1 MRWIDS
7 RRSGRRQRRTMVDV
21 STRPMTARAT
31 DVPVASVSVASAV
44 GTSGPLVLPV
54 PPAAPAVLMAFAAY
68 VPGPN
73 D

>member
-7 RRSGRRQRRTMVDV
+7 RRSGRRQRRKMVDV
-21 STRPMTARAT
+21 SARPT
-31 DVPVASVSVASAV
+31 V
-44 GTSGPLVLPV
+44 GGMGPLVLPV
-54 PPAAPAVLMAFAAY
+54 PPAASTSLMAFAAY

>member
-7 RRSGRRQRRTMVDV
+7 RRSGRRQRRMVV
-21 STRPMTARAT
+21 
-31 DVPVASVSVASAV
+31 DVPVASVPTIGALA
-44 GTSGPLVLPV
+44 PLVLPV
-54 PPAAPAVLMAFAAY
+54 PPAAPATLVAFAAY

>member
-7 RRSGRRQRRTMVDV
+7 RRSGRRQRRMMVDV
-21 STRPMTARAT
+21 SARLTTALAA
-31 DVPVASVSVASAV
+31 DVPVASVSTV
-44 GTSGPLVLPV
+44 GSVGPLVLPV
-54 PPAAPAVLMAFAAY
+54 PPAAPAALVALAAY